1 MDRCRDTLCG
11 RKDRP
16 IQLARPV
23 RENRIVHRSRRR
35 FGPRGDRGVNGFVTD
50 RSFDFGRSV
59 LGGPRG
65 PSGRSGGLAA
75 GPEEG
80 AIRLTA
86 RPALESAEVG
96 PPGALRAHRPRGPSP
111 RRTRTLSGCAV
122 DLEHCL
128 SLTTNS
134 PNALILLN
142 RPPSL
147 LSHPRQL
154 GGQPATDSRDPSAKR
169 RSRLGGRHA
178 VAGQSRSAGEPR
190 SPAGPPAQ
198 VRAMSSSRRPAES
211 TTLRLDRV
219 LV

>member
-1 MDRCRDTLCG
+1 MIG
-11 RKDRP
+11 SGWSAGAVRP
-16 IQLARPV
+16 AWR
-23 RENRIVHRSRRR
+23 
-35 FGPRGDRGVNGFVTD
+35 PRGGARRGCDTPGEPAGQPRNVPD
-50 RSFDFGRSV
+50 RST
-59 LGGPRG
+59 GPG
-65 PSGRSGGLAA
+65 
-75 GPEEG
+75 
-80 AIRLTA
+80 
-86 RPALESAEVG
+86 VG